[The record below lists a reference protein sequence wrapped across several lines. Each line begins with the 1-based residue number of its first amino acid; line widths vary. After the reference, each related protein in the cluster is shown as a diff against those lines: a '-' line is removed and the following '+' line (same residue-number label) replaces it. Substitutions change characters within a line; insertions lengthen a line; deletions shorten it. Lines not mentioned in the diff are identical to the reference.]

1 MHINGMN
8 GLPFLASFKD
18 MKNPQEVVMNMLQE
32 RANQSP
38 IFSNLLDLVQKGD
51 TQGVENVVRNIA
63 REKGID
69 FDKEFEELEVQILEL
84 EEEKST
90 LEEKLSGG
98 NSGTDFSDIAE
109 ITKQY
114 QDVSDSLEKKY
125 ERWEELASIE

>member
-63 REKGID
+63 KEKGID
-69 FDKEFEELEVQILEL
+69 FDKEF
-84 EEEKST
+84 
-90 LEEKLSGG
+90 
-98 NSGTDFSDIAE
+98 NSF
-109 ITKQY
+109 KQ
-114 QDVSDSLEKKY
+114 QMFK
-125 ERWEELASIE
+125 R